1 MQGKGDDMENILVV
15 SSSSRGC
22 EVLTEILKTEN
33 PSSINA
39 VGSGSEAR
47 RNLLDNEYELVVI
60 VTPLSDEFGHEL
72 ANSIAEVSTAGVI
85 LIIKRELADDIA
97 SEVED
102 YGVFVVEKPVN
113 RQVFYQALKMV
124 NISHKRYLRLKK
136 ENMKLQDKIKEI
148 RLVDRAKCVLIQYLS
163 MSEKEAHRYIE
174 KEAMDRQVTRQV
186 IAENILKTYE
196 S

>member
-1 MQGKGDDMENILVV
+1 MENVLVV

-33 PSSINA
+33 PKSINV

-47 RNLLDNEYELVVI
+47 RSLLDNEYGLVVI

-72 ANSIAEVSTAGVI
+72 ARSIVEISPAGVI
-85 LIIKRELADDIA
+85 LIIKKELADSVA

-102 YGVFVVEKPVN
+102 YGVFVVEKPIS
-113 RQVFYQALKMV
+113 RLVFYQALKMV
-124 NISHKRYLRLKK
+124 NASHKRYMRLQK

-148 RLVDRAKCVLIQYLS
+148 RLIDRAKCVLIQYLG

-174 KEAMDRQVTRQV
+174 KEAMNRQVTRQV